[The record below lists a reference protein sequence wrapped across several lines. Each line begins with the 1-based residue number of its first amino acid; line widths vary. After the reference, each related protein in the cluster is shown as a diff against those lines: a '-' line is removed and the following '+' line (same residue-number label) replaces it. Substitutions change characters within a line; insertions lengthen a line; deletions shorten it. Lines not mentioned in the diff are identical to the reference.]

1 MSNLE
6 LIYKTSCKVT
16 GLDLSKKTR
25 QREYVYARMVY
36 FHLARHKTNESLSKI
51 GDLVGLDHA
60 TVMHGIKKYKDNIKY
75 KDMQNLST
83 RICLKL
89 PHFDKSVLGIDKEQ
103 LQMNYL
109 VSRNNRLEKQISL
122 LKEKEGVNY
131 GGFLDEI
138 ALLPEGMKQE
148 FEKFKWIP
156 FKKMQQ
162 SRKHYA
168 FTINQNPIL

>member
-25 QREYVYARMVY
+25 QSDYVYGRMVY
-36 FHLARHKTNESLSKI
+36 FHLARTKTNAPLNKI
-51 GDLVGLDHA
+51 GLLVERDHT
-60 TVMHGIKKYKDNIKY
+60 TVLHGIKKYKDYIKY
-75 KDMQNLST
+75 KDIQHLST
-83 RICLKL
+83 RISSKL
-89 PHFDKSVLGIDKEQ
+89 PDFDKSVLGIDKEQ
-103 LQMNYL
+103 LEMNYL

-122 LKEKEGVNY
+122 LKEKEGANY

-156 FKKMQQ
+156 FKKMQE

-168 FTINQNPIL
+168 FTINQKPIL